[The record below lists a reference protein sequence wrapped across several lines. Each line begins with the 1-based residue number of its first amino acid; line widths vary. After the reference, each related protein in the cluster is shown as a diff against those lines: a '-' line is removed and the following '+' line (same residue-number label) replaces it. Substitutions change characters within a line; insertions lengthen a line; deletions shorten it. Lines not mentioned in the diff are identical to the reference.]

1 MSLTWSY
8 RTIGSICRPER
19 AIVDPNSSQA
29 RDLPYLG
36 LEHIES
42 LTGEISGPLTATA
55 ADNVRSVTYYFDTRH
70 VLYSKLR
77 PYLNKVA
84 VPTFTGRCT
93 TELIPL
99 LPATDICRDFLAWL
113 LRRPETV
120 NAAMQEK
127 TGARMPRTD
136 MRHLLLLKV
145 PVPSSLD
152 DQQQIADELAARFR
166 VIAQAKRSYA
176 EQLQLLDLYAQ
187 ALLNEFTNF
196 SIAPNE
202 SEET

>member
-1 MSLTWSY
+1 M
-8 RTIGSICRPER
+8 
-19 AIVDPNSSQA
+19 VDPNSAWAQ
-29 RDLPYLG
+29 DLPYLS

-42 LTGEISGPLTATA
+42 LTGEIIKRPNAPS
-55 ADNVRSVTYYFDTRH
+55 ADTVRSATYYFDTRH
-70 VLYSKLR
+70 VLYGKLR

-99 LPATDICRDFLAWL
+99 LPSSDICRDFLAWL
-113 LRRPETV
+113 LRRPEIV

-136 MRHLLLLKV
+136 MRHLLTLKV
-145 PVPSSLD
+145 PVPSSIH
-152 DQQQIADELAARFR
+152 DQQRIADELAARFR
-166 VIAQAKRSYA
+166 VIAQAKRAYE

-187 ALLNEFTNF
+187 TLLSEFTNF
-196 SIAPNE
+196 TLLPNE
-202 SEET
+202 CEET